1 MKQLRKTI
9 ALLFSTV
16 ITAYAASLGIAAK
29 QISPALPVAISP
41 ESIADITTSLQKGIA
56 SSGQDNGSSNSALAN
71 NTASSFN
78 NSILNNSIPEAI
90 TSASL
95 AVQTGVDMPVHKG
108 AVVYD
113 LSQAVNYV
121 FDCLVNP
128 LTSDAAT
135 NISAGNSVITNQQS
149 YTSGILAANLANCK
163 NAANSVSNQYNTSQN
178 LNINTLVCSQSQNT
192 DKLTNSSEWGTLYAM
207 NQLQELQLS
216 ACGDSIKKQGMST
229 ASSSQTGGSSSIP
242 SDSGNMNMTS
252 HVASSVGNVIAYAN
266 SDSTCQYYHGA
277 CQISNYVQ
285 NILPIITAKLN
296 SSLDDVPADIAK
308 KITDIL
314 NSSNIANLK
323 NNYTYT
329 ANLTNCLS
337 AQASS
342 YTGTNNSS
350 VEADLANLSTII
362 DHLNSEVK
370 KIFINQIT
378 EVVTACVPQST
389 APMPYQSSSIPS
401 YTTTTS
407 LYNLDTLLGPDTY
420 IGTPTND
427 ISTCSDKSLPDSSYI
442 FPAQINAQLY
452 IDKLTSKS
460 SIPNPILAGVPLDSS
475 VAFLGG
481 GIGLISSDN
490 FAASDVNT
498 INNQRS
504 NLATTIEQQKD
515 NFQNSYSGYSA
526 ATSVGSYVLNNM
538 YSTRQN
544 MITIPSVTDPTSK
557 QVINSSSTTG
567 TLGEPNFIQA
577 GQVCTSQEIARR
589 AALWR
594 LQPAKDP
601 SDGSTTYNSAWQ
613 SAIMGEVNPIKL
625 QREKLYLL
633 AEIREDL
640 FKQYTE
646 KETQLALSSMQLF
659 NALSKKGADLS
670 NTLYELQNSIKL
682 WVSGGPISQNTT
694 PPKSS

>member
-1 MKQLRKTI
+1 MKQFHKTI
-9 ALLFSTV
+9 ALLFSTIV
-16 ITAYAASLGIAAK
+16 TTYAASLGIAAE

-41 ESIADITTSLQKGIA
+41 DNITDITTALQQGIA
-56 SSGQDNGSSNSALAN
+56 SSAQDNGYSNPALAN
-71 NTASSFN
+71 SAASAVNNNTLYGST
-78 NSILNNSIPEAI
+78 PEAVV
-90 TSASL
+90 SAAL
-95 AVQTGVDMPVHKG
+95 AMQTGVDMPEHKG

-121 FDCLVNP
+121 FNCLVSP
-128 LTSDAAT
+128 LTTEVETNLKSGQAA
-135 NISAGNSVITNQQS
+135 ITNQQA
-149 YTSGILAANLANCK
+149 YTSGILAANLAKCK
-163 NAANSVSNQYNTSQN
+163 TAANSASNQYNSSQN
-178 LNINTLVCSQSQNT
+178 LNINSLVCSQAQNT
-192 DKLTNSSEWGTLYAM
+192 DKLTNSGEWGTLYAL

-216 ACGDSIKKQGMST
+216 ACGDSIKKQSMST
-229 ASSSQTGGSSSIP
+229 GSSSG
-242 SDSGNMNMTS
+242 SGSMDMTS

-266 SDSTCQYYHGA
+266 SDSTCQYYTGA

-285 NILPIITAKLN
+285 NILPKITTKLN
-296 SSLDDVPADIAK
+296 SSLDNVPADIAK
-308 KITDIL
+308 RIQDIL
-314 NSSNIANLK
+314 NSTNIANLK

-342 YTGTNNSS
+342 YAGTNNSS
-350 VEADLANLSTII
+350 VEADLANLATII
-362 DHLNSEVK
+362 ADLNSEVK
-370 KIFINQIT
+370 KLFINQIT
-378 EVVTACVPQST
+378 DVVTACIPQSI
-389 APMPYQSSSIPS
+389 APMAYQSSSIPS

-420 IGTPTND
+420 IGTPTDD

-460 SIPNPILAGVPLDSS
+460 SIPNPILANIPLNSS

-481 GIGLISSDN
+481 GIGLVSSDN
-490 FAASDVNT
+490 FSASDVNT

-504 NLATTIEQQKD
+504 NLATAIEQQKD
-515 NFQNSYSGYSA
+515 SFNSSYSGYSA

-538 YSTRQN
+538 YSNRQN
-544 MITIPSVTDPTSK
+544 MITIPSVTNPTSK
-557 QVINSSSTTG
+557 QVINSTSATSA
-567 TLGEPNFIQA
+567 LGEPNFIKA

-594 LQPAKDP
+594 LQPTKDP
-601 SDGSTTYNSAWQ
+601 NDKSTTYNSSWQ
-613 SAIMGEVNPIKL
+613 RAIMGEVNPIKL

-646 KETQLALSSMQLF
+646 KEVQLALSSMQLF

-670 NTLYELQNSIKL
+670 NTLSELQSSIKL
-682 WVSGGPISQNTT
+682 WISGGPISQHTA
-694 PPKSS
+694 PKKSS